1 MKRRMP
7 SIPAPALGIFCL
19 AFMVRVVYNLTV
31 ANHYVAGYDSQAY
44 ESIALHIINEH
55 CFCKDPFIPTIGR
68 APLWPGII
76 AAIYTMTGYHNFYV
90 RLFLCF
96 IGSGTCVLVYMLV
109 RDL

>member
-76 AAIYTMTGYHNFYV
+76 AAIYTMTGYHNLDRGNDPRPEWRTSNRRYKRIFA
-90 RLFLCF
+90 
-96 IGSGTCVLVYMLV
+96 
-109 RDL
+109 